1 MAAEAATER
10 PAASPESGELIEVDE
25 PDKRRPK
32 SRNLRPLIGLVPLV
46 AYYRGRLALAL
57 LSLLV
62 AALAMLA
69 VPLAVRR
76 VIDHGFTAE
85 NAGFVD
91 QYFAMMLVIVAML
104 AVGSAGRYYFVTWLG
119 ERVVADLRRKVFR
132 HLLSLSPGFYDAHS
146 TGETMSRLTAD
157 TTQLKSLFGASIS
170 VALRNLF
177 MLAGSVVMMVVTS
190 LELSALV
197 LLVIPLIVLPLV
209 LTGRRV
215 RRLSRE
221 AQDTLARSAGLAQE
235 SLGAVPT
242 IQAYGQTGRIRD
254 AFARATEEAFA
265 AAGWRTAVRAWLTAA
280 IIFIAF
286 GSVVGVLWYGA
297 QAVLAGEMT
306 GGALGQFVLYAA
318 LAALA
323 TGALSEIWGEIQ
335 LAAGAAERLA
345 EILDMR
351 PAIEAPANPRP
362 LPWPPHATLAFEDV
376 HFAYP
381 MRPHQKALR
390 GASFKVDPGE
400 RVAIV
405 GPSGAGKSTIFNL
418 ILRFYDP
425 QGGRVLMD
433 GVDVA
438 QADPADVRAR
448 IASVPQET
456 MIFSSTVAEN
466 IRFGRPD
473 ASEADIEAAAQAAQ
487 ATEFIERL
495 PQGFATKVGERGV
508 MLSGGQRQRIAIARA
523 ILRDAPILL
532 LDEATS
538 ALDAE
543 SESLVQTAL
552 ERLMKG
558 RTSLVIAHRLATV
571 RTADRIIVLDRGRVV
586 AQGRH
591 GELMGSD
598 GLYARLA
605 KLQFSDPAAMAQ

>member
-1 MAAEAATER
+1 MAAEPATA
-10 PAASPESGELIEVDE
+10 PSLDE
-25 PDKRRPK
+25 PDRRRPK
-32 SRNLRPLIGLVPLV
+32 SRNLRPLIGLMPLV
-46 AYYRGRLALAL
+46 MCYRGRLALAL

-62 AALAMLA
+62 AATATLT

-76 VIDHGFTAE
+76 VIDHGFSAE
-85 NAGFVD
+85 NATFVD
-91 QYFAMMLVIVAML
+91 QYFAMMLVIVALL
-104 AVGSAGRYYFVTWLG
+104 AAGSAGRYYFVTWLG
-119 ERVVADLRRKVFR
+119 ERVVADLRRKVFA
-132 HLLSLSPGFYDAHS
+132 HLLSLSPGFYDEHS

-157 TTQLKSLFGASIS
+157 TTQLKSLFGSSIS
-170 VALRNLF
+170 VALRNLV
-177 MLAGSVVMMVVTS
+177 MLVGSVVMMVVTS
-190 LELSALV
+190 IELSGLV
-197 LLVIPLIVLPLV
+197 LLVIPMIVLPLV

-215 RRLSRE
+215 RRLSRD

-242 IQAYGQTGRIRD
+242 IQAYGQVERIRD
-254 AFARATEEAFA
+254 AFALATEEAFA
-265 AAGWRTAVRAWLTAA
+265 VAGWRTAMRSWLTAA
-280 IIFIAF
+280 VIFIAF
-286 GSVVGVLWYGA
+286 GSIVGVLWYGA

-306 GGALGQFVLYAA
+306 GGTLGQFLLYAA
-318 LAALA
+318 IAALS
-323 TGALSEIWGEIQ
+323 TGALSEVWGEVQ
-335 LAAGAAERLA
+335 LAAGAAERLS
-345 EILDMR
+345 EILHMR
-351 PAIEAPANPRP
+351 PAIAAPANPRP
-362 LPWPPHATLAFEDV
+362 LPSPPHATLAFEDV

-381 MRPHQKALR
+381 MRPDQKALR
-390 GASFKVDPGE
+390 GASFSVGAGE

-425 QGGRVLMD
+425 QAGRVLID
-433 GVDVA
+433 RVDIA
-438 QADPADVRAR
+438 EADPEEVRAR

-473 ASEADIEAAAQAAQ
+473 ATEREVEAAAEAAQAA
-487 ATEFIERL
+487 EFIEHL
-495 PQGFATKVGERGV
+495 PDGFATRVGERGI

-558 RTSLVIAHRLATV
+558 RTSLVIAHRFATV
-571 RTADRIIVLDRGRVV
+571 RTADRIIVLDQGRVV

-591 GELMGSD
+591 GELMGSG

-605 KLQFSDPAAMAQ
+605 RLQFSDAAMAQ

>member
-1 MAAEAATER
+1 MAADPATA
-10 PAASPESGELIEVDE
+10 PPLDE
-25 PDKRRPK
+25 PDRRRPK
-32 SRNLRPLIGLVPLV
+32 SRNLRPLIGLMPLV
-46 AYYRGRLALAL
+46 MRYRGRLALAL

-62 AALAMLA
+62 AATATLT
-69 VPLAVRR
+69 VPLAFRR
-76 VIDHGFTAE
+76 VIDHGFSAE
-85 NAGFVD
+85 NAAFVD
-91 QYFAMMLVIVAML
+91 QYFAMMLVIVALL
-104 AVGSAGRYYFVTWLG
+104 AAGSAGRYYFVTWLG
-119 ERVVADLRRKVFR
+119 ERVVADLRQKVFS
-132 HLLSLSPGFYDAHS
+132 HLLSLSPGFYDEHS

-157 TTQLKSLFGASIS
+157 TTQLKSLFGSSIS
-170 VALRNLF
+170 VALRNLV
-177 MLAGSVVMMVVTS
+177 MLAGSVVMMVVS
-190 LELSALV
+190 SIELSALV
-197 LLVIPLIVLPLV
+197 LLVIPMIVLPLV

-215 RRLSRE
+215 RRLSRD

-242 IQAYGQTGRIRD
+242 IQAYGQVDRIRD
-254 AFARATEEAFA
+254 AFALATEEAFA
-265 AAGWRTAVRAWLTAA
+265 VAGWRTAMRSWLTAA
-280 IIFIAF
+280 VIFIAF
-286 GSVVGVLWYGA
+286 GSIVGVLWYGA

-306 GGALGQFVLYAA
+306 GGTLGQFVLYAA
-318 LAALA
+318 IAALS
-323 TGALSEIWGEIQ
+323 TGALSEVWGEVQ
-335 LAAGAAERLA
+335 LAAGAAERLS
-345 EILDMR
+345 EILHMR
-351 PAIEAPANPRP
+351 PAIAAPANPRP
-362 LPWPPHATLAFEDV
+362 LPSPPHATLAFEDV

-381 MRPHQKALR
+381 MRPDQKALR
-390 GASFKVDPGE
+390 GASFSVGAGE

-425 QGGRVLMD
+425 QAGRVLID
-433 GVDVA
+433 RVDIA
-438 QADPADVRAR
+438 EADPEEVRAR

-473 ASEADIEAAAQAAQ
+473 ATEREVEAAAEAAQAA
-487 ATEFIERL
+487 EFIERL
-495 PQGFATKVGERGV
+495 PHGYATRVGERGI

-558 RTSLVIAHRLATV
+558 RTSLVIAHRFATV
-571 RTADRIIVLDRGRVV
+571 RTADRIIVLDQGRVV

-591 GELMGSD
+591 GELMGSG

-605 KLQFSDPAAMAQ
+605 RLQFSDAAMAQ

>member
-1 MAAEAATER
+1 
-10 PAASPESGELIEVDE
+10 V
-25 PDKRRPK
+25 
-32 SRNLRPLIGLVPLV
+32 
-46 AYYRGRLALAL
+46 
-57 LSLLV
+57 SLLM

-91 QYFAMMLVIVAML
+91 QYFAMMLVIVALL
-104 AVGSAGRYYFVTWLG
+104 AAGSAGRYYFVTWLG

-132 HLLSLSPGFYDAHS
+132 HLLSLSPGFYDEHS

-157 TTQLKSLFGASIS
+157 TTQLKSLFGSSIS
-170 VALRNLF
+170 VALRNLV

-190 LELSALV
+190 IELSGLV
-197 LLVIPLIVLPLV
+197 LLDHPADRP
-209 LTGRRV
+209 
-215 RRLSRE
+215 
-221 AQDTLARSAGLAQE
+221 
-235 SLGAVPT
+235 
-242 IQAYGQTGRIRD
+242 
-254 AFARATEEAFA
+254 
-265 AAGWRTAVRAWLTAA
+265 
-280 IIFIAF
+280 
-286 GSVVGVLWYGA
+286 
-297 QAVLAGEMT
+297 
-306 GGALGQFVLYAA
+306 
-318 LAALA
+318 
-323 TGALSEIWGEIQ
+323 
-335 LAAGAAERLA
+335 AAGAHRAAGQAAVARGPGYARPLRRPRPGVARRGADDPGLRPGPSASAMPSRRRPRRPLPPPAGAPPCALADRGHHLHRLRQRRGRAVVRGAGRACRRDERRDARPVRALRGLCGA
-345 EILDMR
+345 CHRRPVGDLGRGAAGRRRRRTPDR
-351 PAIEAPANPRP
+351 DPRHAPAIEAPAAPRP
-362 LPWPPHATLAFEDV
+362 LPSPPRATVAFEDV

-381 MRPHQKALR
+381 MRPDQKALR
-390 GASFKVDPGE
+390 GASFSVEPGE

-425 QGGRVLMD
+425 QSGRCAD
-433 GVDVA
+433 RRGRCIA
-438 QADPADVRAR
+438 EADPEEVRAR

-456 MIFSSTVAEN
+456 MIFSTTVAEN

-473 ASEADIEAAAQAAQ
+473 ASDAEIEAAADAAQ
-487 ATEFIERL
+487 AAEFIERL
-495 PQGFATKVGERGV
+495 PQGFATRVGERGV

-571 RTADRIIVLDRGRVV
+571 RTPTASSCSTRAGWWR
-586 AQGRH
+586 
-591 GELMGSD
+591 
-598 GLYARLA
+598 
-605 KLQFSDPAAMAQ
+605 KAATAN

>member
-1 MAAEAATER
+1 MAADPATA
-10 PAASPESGELIEVDE
+10 PPLDE
-25 PDKRRPK
+25 PDRRRPK
-32 SRNLRPLIGLVPLV
+32 SRNLRPLIGLMPLV
-46 AYYRGRLALAL
+46 MLYRGRLALAL
-57 LSLLV
+57 LWLLV
-62 AALAMLA
+62 AATATLT

-76 VIDHGFTAE
+76 VIDHGFSAE
-85 NAGFVD
+85 NATFVD
-91 QYFAMMLVIVAML
+91 QYFAMMLVIVALL
-104 AVGSAGRYYFVTWLG
+104 AAGSAGRYYFVTWLG
-119 ERVVADLRRKVFR
+119 ERVVADLRRKVFA
-132 HLLSLSPGFYDAHS
+132 HLLSLSPGFYDEHS

-157 TTQLKSLFGASIS
+157 TTQLKSLFGSSIS
-170 VALRNLF
+170 VALRNLV
-177 MLAGSVVMMVVTS
+177 MLAGSVVMMMVTS
-190 LELSALV
+190 LELSGLV
-197 LLVIPLIVLPLV
+197 LLVIPMIVLPLV

-215 RRLSRE
+215 RRLSRD

-242 IQAYGQTGRIRD
+242 IQAYGQVERIRD
-254 AFARATEEAFA
+254 AFALATEEAFA
-265 AAGWRTAVRAWLTAA
+265 AAGWRTAVRSWLTAA
-280 IIFIAF
+280 VIFIAF
-286 GSVVGVLWYGA
+286 GSIVGVLWYGA

-306 GGALGQFVLYAA
+306 GGTLGQFLLYAA
-318 LAALA
+318 IAALS
-323 TGALSEIWGEIQ
+323 TGALSEVWGEVQ
-335 LAAGAAERLA
+335 LAAGAAERLS
-345 EILDMR
+345 EILHMR
-351 PAIEAPANPRP
+351 PAIAAPANPRP
-362 LPWPPHATLAFEDV
+362 LPSPPHATLAFEDV

-381 MRPHQKALR
+381 MRPDQKALR
-390 GASFKVDPGE
+390 GASFSVGAGE

-425 QGGRVLMD
+425 QAGRVLID
-433 GVDVA
+433 RVDIA
-438 QADPADVRAR
+438 EADPEEVRAR

-473 ASEADIEAAAQAAQ
+473 ATEREVEAAAEAAQAA
-487 ATEFIERL
+487 EFIERL
-495 PQGFATKVGERGV
+495 PQRFATRVGERGI

-558 RTSLVIAHRLATV
+558 RTSLVIAHRFATV
-571 RTADRIIVLDRGRVV
+571 RTADRIVVLDQGRVV

-591 GELMGSD
+591 GELMGSG

-605 KLQFSDPAAMAQ
+605 RLQFSDAAMAQ

>member
-1 MAAEAATER
+1 MAADPATA
-10 PAASPESGELIEVDE
+10 PPLDE
-25 PDKRRPK
+25 PDRRRPK
-32 SRNLRPLIGLVPLV
+32 SRNLRPLIGLMPLV
-46 AYYRGRLALAL
+46 MRYRGRLALAL

-62 AALAMLA
+62 AATATLT

-76 VIDHGFTAE
+76 VIDHGFSAE
-85 NAGFVD
+85 NATFVD
-91 QYFAMMLVIVAML
+91 QYFAMMLVIVALL
-104 AVGSAGRYYFVTWLG
+104 AAGSAGRYYFVTWLG
-119 ERVVADLRRKVFR
+119 ERVVADLRRKVFA
-132 HLLSLSPGFYDAHS
+132 HLLSLSPGFYDEHS

-157 TTQLKSLFGASIS
+157 TTQLKSLFGSSIS
-170 VALRNLF
+170 VALRNLV

-190 LELSALV
+190 VELSGLV
-197 LLVIPLIVLPLV
+197 LLVIPMIVLPLV

-215 RRLSRE
+215 RRLSRD

-242 IQAYGQTGRIRD
+242 IQAYGQVERIRD
-254 AFARATEEAFA
+254 AFALATEEAFA
-265 AAGWRTAVRAWLTAA
+265 VAGWRTAMRSWLTAA
-280 IIFIAF
+280 VIFIAF
-286 GSVVGVLWYGA
+286 GSIVGVLWYGA

-306 GGALGQFVLYAA
+306 GGTLGQFLLYAA
-318 LAALA
+318 IAALS
-323 TGALSEIWGEIQ
+323 TGALSEVWGEVQ
-335 LAAGAAERLA
+335 LAAGAAERLS
-345 EILDMR
+345 EILHMR
-351 PAIEAPANPRP
+351 PAIAAPANPRP
-362 LPWPPHATLAFEDV
+362 LPSPPHATLAFEDV

-381 MRPHQKALR
+381 MRPDQKALR
-390 GASFKVDPGE
+390 GASFNVGAGE

-425 QGGRVLMD
+425 QAGRVLID
-433 GVDVA
+433 RVDIA
-438 QADPADVRAR
+438 EADPEEVRAR

-473 ASEADIEAAAQAAQ
+473 ATEREVEAAAEAAQAA
-487 ATEFIERL
+487 EFIERL
-495 PQGFATKVGERGV
+495 PEGFATRVGERGI

-558 RTSLVIAHRLATV
+558 RTSLVIAHRFATV
-571 RTADRIIVLDRGRVV
+571 RTADRIVVLDQGRVV

-591 GELMGSD
+591 GELMGSG

-605 KLQFSDPAAMAQ
+605 RLQFSDTAMAQ

>member
-1 MAAEAATER
+1 MAAHAGTARQPASAAEAEVIEIEM
-10 PAASPESGELIEVDE
+10 PAEG
-25 PDKRRPK
+25 RPK
-32 SRNLRPLIGLVPLV
+32 SRNLRPLVGLLPLV
-46 AYYRGRLALAL
+46 LRYRARLVLAFA
-57 LSLLV
+57 SLLV
-62 AALAMLA
+62 AAAAMLA

-76 VIDHGFTAE
+76 IIDHGFSEA
-85 NAGFVD
+85 NAGFVN

-119 ERVVADLRRKVFR
+119 ERVVADLRQKVFR
-132 HLLSLSPGFYDAHS
+132 HLLSLSPGFYDAQS
-146 TGETMSRLTAD
+146 TGEVMSRLTAD
-157 TTQLKSLFGASIS
+157 TTQLKSLFGATIS
-170 VALRNLF
+170 VALRNLV
-177 MLAGSVVMMVVTS
+177 MLVGSVVMMVVTS
-190 LELSALV
+190 LQLSGLV
-197 LLVIPLIVLPLV
+197 LLAIPFIVLPLV
-209 LTGRRV
+209 VTGRRV
-215 RRLSRE
+215 RRLSRD

-235 SLGAVPT
+235 ALGAVPT
-242 IQAYGQTGRIRD
+242 IQAYGQTARIRD
-254 AFARATEEAFA
+254 AFGRATEEAFA
-265 AAGWRTAVRAWLTAA
+265 AAGWRTAVRGWLTAA

-286 GSVVGVLWYGA
+286 GSVVAVLWYGA
-297 QAVLAGEMT
+297 QEVLAGHLS

-318 LAALA
+318 FAALA
-323 TGALSEIWGEIQ
+323 TGALSEIWGELQ
-335 LAAGAAERLA
+335 LAAGAAERLS
-345 EILDMR
+345 EILHMT
-351 PAIEAPANPRP
+351 PEIEAPARPRP
-362 LPWPPHATLAFEDV
+362 LPVPPRATLCFEDV
-376 HFAYP
+376 QFAYP
-381 MRPHQKALR
+381 MRPEQKALR

-425 QGGRVLMD
+425 QAGRVLVD

-438 QADPADVRAR
+438 EADPEEVRAR

-456 MIFSSTVAEN
+456 MIFSNSVAEN

-473 ASEADIEAAAQAAQ
+473 ASNAEVEAAAEAAQ
-487 ATEFIERL
+487 ATEFIERF
-495 PQGFATKVGERGV
+495 PQGYATRVGERGV

-543 SESLVQTAL
+543 SETLVQTAL

-571 RTADRIIVLDRGRVV
+571 RTADRIVVLDQGRVV

-591 GELMGSD
+591 DELMGNG

-605 KLQFSDPAAMAQ
+605 RLQFSDTAMAQ

>member
-1 MAAEAATER
+1 MAAK
-10 PAASPESGELIEVDE
+10 AASARVSTPAEGVQATGLDE

-32 SRNLRPLIGLVPLV
+32 SRNLRPLVGLVPLV
-46 AYYRGRLALAL
+46 LAYRGRLALAL
-57 LSLLV
+57 LSLVV

-85 NAGFVD
+85 NAGFVN

-104 AVGSAGRYYFVTWLG
+104 AAGSAGRYYFVTWLG

-132 HLLSLSPGFYDAHS
+132 HLLSLSPGFYDEHS

-157 TTQLKSLFGASIS
+157 TTQLKTLFGSSIS
-170 VALRNLF
+170 VALRNLV
-177 MLAGSVVMMVVTS
+177 MLAGSIVMMVVTS
-190 LELSALV
+190 VELSGLV
-197 LLVIPLIVLPLV
+197 LLIIPLVVLPLV

-215 RRLSRE
+215 RGLSRE

-242 IQAYGQTGRIRD
+242 IQAYGQVERVRK
-254 AFARATEEAFA
+254 AFAEATEDAFA
-265 AAGWRTAVRAWLTAA
+265 AAGWRTALRAWLTAA
-280 IIFIAF
+280 VIFIAF

-297 QAVLAGEMT
+297 QSVLAGEMS
-306 GGALGQFVLYAA
+306 GGTLGQFVLYAA
-318 LAALA
+318 FAALA
-323 TGALSEIWGEIQ
+323 TGALSEIWGEVQ
-335 LAAGAAERLA
+335 LAAGAAERLS
-345 EILDMR
+345 EILGMR
-351 PAIEAPANPRP
+351 PAIEAPASPRP
-362 LPWPPHATLAFEDV
+362 LPSPPHATVAFEDV

-381 MRPHQKALR
+381 MRPEQKALR
-390 GASFKVDPGE
+390 GASFRVEPGE

-425 QGGRVLMD
+425 QSGRVLVD
-433 GVDVA
+433 GVDA
-438 QADPADVRAR
+438 AHADPEEVRAR

-456 MIFSSTVAEN
+456 MIFSTSVAEN
-466 IRFGRPD
+466 IRFGRPEASD
-473 ASEADIEAAAQAAQ
+473 AEIEAAAEAAQ
-487 ATEFIERL
+487 AAEFIERL
-495 PQGFATKVGERGV
+495 PEGFATRVGERGV
-508 MLSGGQRQRIAIARA
+508 MLSGGQRQRVAIARA

-571 RTADRIIVLDRGRVV
+571 RHADRIIVLDQGRVV

-591 GELMGSD
+591 GELMGSG

-605 KLQFSDPAAMAQ
+605 RLQFSDAALAQ

>member
-1 MAAEAATER
+1 MATETATPSR
-10 PAASPESGELIEVDE
+10 STGANGEAIGLDE

-32 SRNLRPLIGLVPLV
+32 SRNLRPLIGLVPLLLR
-46 AYYRGRLALAL
+46 YRGRLALAL
-57 LSLLV
+57 VSLLL
-62 AALAMLA
+62 AAAAMLA

-104 AVGSAGRYYFVTWLG
+104 AAGSAGRYYFVTWLG
-119 ERVVADLRRKVFR
+119 ERVVADLRQKVFS
-132 HLLSLSPGFYDAHS
+132 HLLSLSPGFYDAQS
-146 TGETMSRLTAD
+146 TGEIMSRLTAD
-157 TTQLKSLFGASIS
+157 TTQLKSLFGASLS
-170 VALRNLF
+170 VALRNLV
-177 MLAGSVVMMVVTS
+177 MLTGSVVMMVVTS
-190 LELSALV
+190 VQLSGLV
-197 LLVIPLIVLPLV
+197 LLAIPLIVLPLV

-215 RRLSRE
+215 RRLSRD

-242 IQAYGQTGRIRD
+242 IQAYGQTARIRD
-254 AFARATEEAFA
+254 AFGQATEEAFA
-265 AAGWRTAVRAWLTAA
+265 AAGWRTAVRSWLTAA

-286 GSVVGVLWYGA
+286 GSVVAVLWYGA
-297 QAVLAGEMT
+297 QAVLAGQMS

-318 LAALA
+318 FASLA

-335 LAAGAAERLA
+335 LAAGAAERLT
-345 EILDMR
+345 EILHMK
-351 PAIEAPANPRP
+351 PEIEAPANPRP
-362 LPWPPHATLAFEDV
+362 LPSPPHGTLAFEDI

-381 MRPHQKALR
+381 MRPAHKALR
-390 GASFKVDPGE
+390 GASFKVDAGE

-425 QGGRVLMD
+425 QAGRVLID

-438 QADPADVRAR
+438 EADPDEVRAR

-456 MIFSSTVAEN
+456 MIFSSSVAEN

-473 ASEADIEAAAQAAQ
+473 ASDAEVVAAADAAQAA
-487 ATEFIERL
+487 EFIERL
-495 PQGFATKVGERGV
+495 PQGYATRVGERGV

-552 ERLMKG
+552 ERLMRG

-571 RTADRIIVLDRGRVV
+571 RTADRIVVLDEGRVV

-591 GELMGSD
+591 GELMGSG

-605 KLQFSDPAAMAQ
+605 RLQFSDAAVAQ

>member
-1 MAAEAATER
+1 MAAEPATA
-10 PAASPESGELIEVDE
+10 PSLDE
-25 PDKRRPK
+25 PDRRRPK
-32 SRNLRPLIGLVPLV
+32 SRNLRPLIGLMPLV
-46 AYYRGRLALAL
+46 MCYRGRLALAL

-62 AALAMLA
+62 AATATLT

-76 VIDHGFTAE
+76 VIDHGFSAE
-85 NAGFVD
+85 NATFVD
-91 QYFAMMLVIVAML
+91 QYFAMMLVIVALL
-104 AVGSAGRYYFVTWLG
+104 AAGSAGRYYFVTWLG
-119 ERVVADLRRKVFR
+119 ERVVADLRRKVFA
-132 HLLSLSPGFYDAHS
+132 HLLSLSPGFYDEHS

-157 TTQLKSLFGASIS
+157 TTQLKSLFGSSIS
-170 VALRNLF
+170 VALRNLV
-177 MLAGSVVMMVVTS
+177 MLVGSVVMMVVTS
-190 LELSALV
+190 IELSGLV
-197 LLVIPLIVLPLV
+197 LLVIPMIVLPLV

-215 RRLSRE
+215 RRLSRD

-242 IQAYGQTGRIRD
+242 IQAYGQVERIRD
-254 AFARATEEAFA
+254 AFALATEEAFA
-265 AAGWRTAVRAWLTAA
+265 VAGWRTAMRSWLTAA
-280 IIFIAF
+280 VIFIAF
-286 GSVVGVLWYGA
+286 GSIVGVLWYGA

-306 GGALGQFVLYAA
+306 GGTLGQFLLYAA
-318 LAALA
+318 IAALS
-323 TGALSEIWGEIQ
+323 TGALSEVWGEVQ
-335 LAAGAAERLA
+335 LAAGAAERLS
-345 EILDMR
+345 EILHMR
-351 PAIEAPANPRP
+351 PAIAAPANPRP
-362 LPWPPHATLAFEDV
+362 LPSPPHATLAFEDV

-381 MRPHQKALR
+381 MRPDQKALR
-390 GASFKVDPGE
+390 GASFSVGAGE

-425 QGGRVLMD
+425 QAGRVLID
-433 GVDVA
+433 RVDIA
-438 QADPADVRAR
+438 EADPEEVRAR

-473 ASEADIEAAAQAAQ
+473 ATEREVEAAAEAAQAA
-487 ATEFIERL
+487 EFIERL
-495 PQGFATKVGERGV
+495 PDGFATRVGERGI

-558 RTSLVIAHRLATV
+558 RTSLVIAHRFATV
-571 RTADRIIVLDRGRVV
+571 RTADRIIVLDQGRVV

-591 GELMGSD
+591 GELMGSG

-605 KLQFSDPAAMAQ
+605 RLQFSDAAMAQ

>member
-1 MAAEAATER
+1 MAADPATA
-10 PAASPESGELIEVDE
+10 PSLDE
-25 PDKRRPK
+25 PDRRRPK
-32 SRNLRPLIGLVPLV
+32 SRNLRPLIGLMPLV
-46 AYYRGRLALAL
+46 MRYRGRLALAL

-62 AALAMLA
+62 AATATLT

-76 VIDHGFTAE
+76 VIDHGFSAE
-85 NAGFVD
+85 NATFVD
-91 QYFAMMLVIVAML
+91 QYFAMMLVIVALL
-104 AVGSAGRYYFVTWLG
+104 AAGSAGRYYFVTWLG
-119 ERVVADLRRKVFR
+119 ERVVADLRRKVFA
-132 HLLSLSPGFYDAHS
+132 HLLSLSPGFYDEHS

-157 TTQLKSLFGASIS
+157 TTQLKSLFGSSIS
-170 VALRNLF
+170 VALRNLV
-177 MLAGSVVMMVVTS
+177 MLVGSVVMMVVS
-190 LELSALV
+190 SIELSGLV
-197 LLVIPLIVLPLV
+197 LLVIPMIVLPLV

-215 RRLSRE
+215 RRLSRD

-242 IQAYGQTGRIRD
+242 IQAYGQVERIRE
-254 AFARATEEAFA
+254 AFALATEEAFA
-265 AAGWRTAVRAWLTAA
+265 VAGWRTAMRSWLTAA
-280 IIFIAF
+280 VIFIAF
-286 GSVVGVLWYGA
+286 GSIVGVLWYGA

-306 GGALGQFVLYAA
+306 GGTLGQFVLYAA
-318 LAALA
+318 IAALS
-323 TGALSEIWGEIQ
+323 TGALSEVWGEVQ
-335 LAAGAAERLA
+335 LAAGAAERLS
-345 EILDMR
+345 EILHMR
-351 PAIEAPANPRP
+351 PAIAAPANPRP
-362 LPWPPHATLAFEDV
+362 LPSPPHATLAFEDV

-381 MRPHQKALR
+381 MRPDQKALR
-390 GASFKVDPGE
+390 GASFSVGAGE

-425 QGGRVLMD
+425 QAGRVLID
-433 GVDVA
+433 RVDIA
-438 QADPADVRAR
+438 EADPEEVRAR

-473 ASEADIEAAAQAAQ
+473 ATEREVEAAAEAAQAA
-487 ATEFIERL
+487 EFIERL
-495 PQGFATKVGERGV
+495 PHGFATRVGERGI

-558 RTSLVIAHRLATV
+558 RTSLVIAHRFATV
-571 RTADRIIVLDRGRVV
+571 RTADRIIVLDQGRVV

-591 GELMGSD
+591 GELMGSG

-605 KLQFSDPAAMAQ
+605 RLQFSDAAMAQ

>member
-1 MAAEAATER
+1 MTARAAT
-10 PAASPESGELIEVDE
+10 ASPQPDE
-25 PDKRRPK
+25 PIGAPK
-32 SRNLRPLIGLVPLV
+32 QPASRNLRPLLGLVPMVLR
-46 AYYRGRLALAL
+46 YRGRLALAL
-57 LSLLV
+57 VSLLL
-62 AALAMLA
+62 AAAATLA

-85 NAGFVD
+85 NAGFVN
-91 QYFAMMLVIVAML
+91 QYFAMMLVIVALL
-104 AVGSAGRYYFVTWLG
+104 AAGSAGRYYFVTWLG
-119 ERVVADLRRKVFR
+119 ERAVADLREKAFR
-132 HLLSLSPGFYDAHS
+132 HLLSLSPGFYDEHS

-157 TTQLKSLFGASIS
+157 TTQLKSLFGSSIS
-170 VALRNLF
+170 VALRNLV

-190 LELSALV
+190 VELSGLV

-209 LTGRRV
+209 VTGRRV
-215 RRLSRE
+215 RGLSRD

-235 SLGAVPT
+235 ALSAVPT
-242 IQAYGQTGRIRD
+242 IQAYGQVPRVRE
-254 AFARATEEAFA
+254 AFGRATEEAFA
-265 AAGWRTAVRAWLTAA
+265 VAGWRTAVRSWLTAA

-297 QAVLAGEMT
+297 QAVLAGEMS
-306 GGALGQFVLYAA
+306 GGTLGQFVLYAA
-318 LAALA
+318 FAALA
-323 TGALSEIWGEIQ
+323 TGALSEIWSEVQ
-335 LAAGAAERLA
+335 LAAGAAERLT
-345 EILDMR
+345 EILHMR
-351 PAIEAPANPRP
+351 PAIEAPTDPRP
-362 LPWPPHATLAFEDV
+362 LPSPPRATVAFEDV

-381 MRPHQKALR
+381 MRPGQKALH
-390 GASFKVDPGE
+390 GTSFAIKPGE

-425 QGGRVLMD
+425 QAGRVLID

-438 QADPADVRAR
+438 EAHPDEVRAR

-456 MIFSSTVAEN
+456 MIFSTTVAEN

-473 ASEADIEAAAQAAQ
+473 ATDRDIEAAAEAAQ
-487 ATEFIERL
+487 AAEFIERL
-495 PQGFATKVGERGV
+495 PQGFATRVGERGV

-543 SESLVQTAL
+543 SESLVQAAL
-552 ERLMKG
+552 ERLMRG

-571 RTADRIIVLDRGRVV
+571 RTADRIIVLDVGRVV

-591 GELMGSD
+591 GELMGSG

-605 KLQFSDPAAMAQ
+605 RLQFSDAAAMAQ